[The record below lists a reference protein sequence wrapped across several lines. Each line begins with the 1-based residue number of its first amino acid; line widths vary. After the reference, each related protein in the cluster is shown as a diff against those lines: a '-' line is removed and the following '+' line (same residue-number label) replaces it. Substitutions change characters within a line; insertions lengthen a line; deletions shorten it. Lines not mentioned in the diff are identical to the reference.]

1 MSLASDRIKAACITV
16 LGAGYLR
23 PAPGTWGSLFAIVLF
38 LPVWALVALTRAP
51 RPLVE
56 IALIA
61 GILGASWLAV
71 LWGGWAIARWG
82 RSDPRQ
88 FTLDEF
94 AGQWTSL
101 LWLPLACPTDLWSLA
116 CMLGSQFVLFRIL
129 DVIKPPP
136 ARQAEALPAGWGILV
151 DDLFAGAYANI
162 IGQLLWRLTP
172 LAGWLHVALR
182 P

>member
-1 MSLASDRIKAACITV
+1 VTRTADWVKAACITV

-38 LPVWALVALTRAP
+38 LPLWGLARVAHLPALV
-51 RPLVE
+51 VNG
-56 IALIA
+56 LILA
-61 GILGASWLAV
+61 GILCASRLAV
-71 LWGGWAIARWG
+71 QWGGWAIARWG

-94 AGQWTSL
+94 AGQWTAL
-101 LWLPLACPTDLWSLA
+101 LFLPLSITPDGWLLA
-116 CMLGSQFVLFRIL
+116 GMLLSQFFLFRVF

-151 DDLFAGAYANI
+151 DDLFAGIYANI
-162 IGQLLWRLTP
+162 VGQVLWRVLP
-172 LAGWLHVALR
+172 LAVWLHL
-182 P
+182 